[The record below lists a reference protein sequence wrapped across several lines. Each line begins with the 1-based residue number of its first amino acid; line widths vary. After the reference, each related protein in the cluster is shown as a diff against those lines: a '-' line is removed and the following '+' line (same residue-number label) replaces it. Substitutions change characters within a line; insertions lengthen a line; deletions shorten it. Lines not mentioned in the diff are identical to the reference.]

1 MATFIVKGSA
11 TTNVTANDLGGAVF
25 VRCVATANAQ
35 TLTLKEDGGTV
46 TIGTV
51 YLHLEGD
58 EAIIEKH
65 PTDEITFSGS
75 VAAVGSPRS

>member
-1 MATFIVKGSA
+1 MSTFIVKGTA
-11 TTNVTANDLGGAVF
+11 VTNPSANDIGKAQF

-35 TLTLKEDGGTV
+35 TLTLKEDGDST

-51 YLHLEGD
+51 YFHLAGD
-58 EAIIEKH
+58 VAIIEKH
-65 PTDEITFSGS
+65 VNDEVTFAGS